1 MRGLHIRNFSRK
13 QLKEKRARRK
23 ERAQEDLLKYGSEI
37 LDSDEMKEA
46 FRQTHHTRST
56 VGEHTRRVAEKSLA
70 ICYALRKLH
79 IKTDIPAVVTG
90 SLCHDLGILGRDAK
104 YESNKECYRQHP
116 ADSVRVA
123 QKLVEDLPDKTQ
135 DIIERHMWPT
145 ADSKVPNSLEGVVV
159 SVADKTA
166 AVEDFIRGSKVKHI
180 GLKESVRTIL
190 KQRHKGTAEHKKSK
204 SGAEKSAV
212 AADSGKGIE

>member
-1 MRGLHIRNFSRK
+1 MRGLHIRNFSREH
-13 QLKEKRARRK
+13 LKEKRARRK
-23 ERAQEDLLKYGSEI
+23 EKTQEDLLKYGSDI

-56 VGEHTRRVAEKSLA
+56 VGEHTRRVAENSLA
-70 ICYALRKLH
+70 ICYVLRKLH

-90 SLCHDLGILGRDAK
+90 SLCHDLGILGRDEK
-104 YESNKECYRQHP
+104 YASNKECYRQHP

-145 ADSKVPNSLEGVVV
+145 ADSKIPNSLEGMVV

-166 AVEDFIRGSKVKHI
+166 AVEDFIRGSNVKRI
-180 GLKESVRTIL
+180 GLKESVRNIL
-190 KQRHKGTAEHKKSK
+190 KHKHKDAAGHRI
-204 SGAEKSAV
+204 SGSDAEKAAVSA
-212 AADSGKGIE
+212 DTGRKID